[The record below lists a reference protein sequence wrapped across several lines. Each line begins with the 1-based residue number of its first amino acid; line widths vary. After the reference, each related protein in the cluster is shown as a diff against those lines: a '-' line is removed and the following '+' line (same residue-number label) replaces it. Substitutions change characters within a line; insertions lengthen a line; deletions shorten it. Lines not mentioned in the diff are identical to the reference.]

1 MYFRWV
7 TFLMG
12 KAAAE
17 WSLFTKPPV
26 SWYQGAVLGIRCI
39 DPLQVFRGVHVLL
52 FLRLFLFSR
61 GMPMQS
67 RFCSPTHKFKS
78 CAWKICMACKCWWRN
93 VAKGQP
99 IPRELISSNN
109 LRIHIVQCPSTGDTA
124 TLCSWMSQVS
134 RLQLKHSTDMYNV
147 SAHIT
152 YFRDFGDM
160 RWTYKN
166 CQ

>member
-1 MYFRWV
+1 MGRPPVTACHSQQVSDQLRTDSNWNSLKLKISSNWHIHYIHYMLLYLFNTFNLYTFIYFDLLSFRWV

-78 CAWKICMACKCWWRN
+78 CAWKIY
-93 VAKGQP
+93 
-99 IPRELISSNN
+99 EN
-109 LRIHIVQCPSTGDTA
+109 LHG
-124 TLCSWMSQVS
+124 M
-134 RLQLKHSTDMYNV
+134 
-147 SAHIT
+147 
-152 YFRDFGDM
+152 
-160 RWTYKN
+160 
-166 CQ
+166 